1 MAVKG
6 RECELR
12 AGIHFA
18 FTKKRESDGRAIG
31 TYRKV
36 ESFLDWTS
44 TDSPQHRFNYPIE
57 GN

>member
-36 ESFLDWTS
+36 ETFLDWTS
-44 TDSPQHRFNYPIE
+44 AESKTLRFNYPI
-57 GN
+57 